1 MKTQAALDNFLQS
14 CIARE
19 LSPITIGFYR
29 NKLGRFARSY
39 PKLPRKPA
47 PIEEFLASIQGVPE
61 TKHAYYRALKVLYR
75 FLRKRYRLPNP
86 IDLIDPP
93 RCPKKIMA
101 TLEPQDLMRL
111 LNSASTLR
119 NRTILTLFVD
129 TGMRSTELAGLR
141 KQDIKAETVT
151 IRGKTG
157 EREVPI
163 SEDTRRLLLALITH
177 DHSTDEYVFHR
188 RKGKLP
194 INRKSI
200 YTMINAH
207 MKKAGIQGPKLG
219 GHRIR
224 HAFGKNYLVEG
235 GDLRSLQELMGHANI
250 TTTEKYASLNLTDI
264 VKKHHQF
271 TPLRAAHAAA
281 QETLF
286 AAEALKEA
294 EEILQKGGKT

>member
-1 MKTQAALDNFLQS
+1 
-14 CIARE
+14 
-19 LSPITIGFYR
+19 
-29 NKLGRFARSY
+29 
-39 PKLPRKPA
+39 
-47 PIEEFLASIQGVPE
+47 
-61 TKHAYYRALKVLYR
+61 
-75 FLRKRYRLPNP
+75 
-86 IDLIDPP
+86 
-93 RCPKKIMA
+93 
-101 TLEPQDLMRL
+101 
-111 LNSASTLR
+111 
-119 NRTILTLFVD
+119 
-129 TGMRSTELAGLR
+129 MRSTELAGLR

-163 SEDTRRLLLALITH
+163 SEDTRRLLLALIDH

-188 RKGKLP
+188 RKGRLP

-264 VKKHHQF
+264 VKKHH
-271 TPLRAAHAAA
+271 HAVAGSSRRSTR
-281 QETLF
+281 EP
-286 AAEALKEA
+286 
-294 EEILQKGGKT
+294 IHR